1 MMPYNYILSVT
12 YASLALPTTRGN
24 DMIHT
29 DTFADTHLAAD
40 FDGAEFPGD
49 FDECWDGY
57 EDESDWEYH
66 IQFGSEDTMFDWG
79 FENPELAEPP
89 F

>member
-1 MMPYNYILSVT
+1 MLVWHYQQ
-12 YASLALPTTRGN
+12 TRGN
-24 DMIHT
+24 TMS
-29 DTFADTHLAAD
+29 DTFAETHLAAD

-57 EDESDWEYH
+57 EDESDWEFH
-66 IQFGSEDTMFDWG
+66 LQFDPIYFTTIDWDSK
-79 FENPELAEPP
+79 EAQLAEPP